1 MVLMVWCVSRLINTM
16 LSTTPSSTV
25 PGVCVCVWATCEW
38 VVARQNTTCDEP
50 WLTTG
55 LWCGT
60 TLATI
65 TITMCLLVWLP
76 CWSTACLCVC
86 VMAKAWWLVLHF
98 VVAWWPCGCPVCV
111 CCCWLVAL
119 GVWVWLNSGTWL
131 WCCTLCHHVASLG
144 DCCLCTVIVVVL
156 VTRLFGQPFP
166 HHLLCPHPPLSFLLH
181 PRLSLSLCVRHEWWL
196 DGCGNTVAMM
206 PNTGHLAHTH
216 TQDSKTTP
224 W

>member
-1 MVLMVWCVSRLINTM
+1 MAWCVLAILASM
-16 LSTTPSSTV
+16 HGAHGVVCESSHQHHAFHHTV
-25 PGVCVCVWATCEW
+25 FHCPWCVCVWATCEW

-55 LWCGT
+55 LWCGS

-76 CWSTACLCVC
+76 CWSTACVC

-111 CCCWLVAL
+111 CCCCWLVAL

-144 DCCLCTVIVVVL
+144 DCCLSTVIVVVL

-181 PRLSLSLCVRHEWWL
+181 PRLSLSLCV
-196 DGCGNTVAMM
+196 CGA
-206 PNTGHLAHTH
+206 
-216 TQDSKTTP
+216 
-224 W
+224 

>member
-1 MVLMVWCVSRLINTM
+1 MADHGLVVWLHACHHHHHH
-16 LSTTPSSTV
+16 V
-25 PGVCVCVWATCEW
+25 PFGVA
-38 VVARQNTTCDEP
+38 A
-50 WLTTG
+50 
-55 LWCGT
+55 
-60 TLATI
+60 
-65 TITMCLLVWLP
+65 LLVH
-76 CWSTACLCVC
+76 CLCVC
-86 VMAKAWWLVLHF
+86 DGKSMVVGASLCCGLVALWL
-98 VVAWWPCGCPVCV
+98 PCV

-144 DCCLCTVIVVVL
+144 DCCLSTVIVVVL

-181 PRLSLSLCVRHEWWL
+181 PRLSLSLCVGHEWWL
-196 DGCGNTVAMM
+196 DGGGNTVAMM